1 MKKQV
6 WGIGT
11 LAMDV
16 LMKVDTLPKE
26 DGFCM
31 VESTEHQPG
40 GSGTNVMVQM
50 ARLGA
55 ACGYTGA
62 VGDDKLGQCV
72 LESLRQEKIDIE
84 HMKIKPGKVTLHTE
98 IVVDR
103 TGAKFIMLNMGDAF
117 GALKQEEIPQ
127 EEIESCEV
135 YYTDLL
141 PKEPA
146 LAGLIAAKKAGVTTA
161 FNMQVGLETMD
172 GLGFSKQ
179 EILDALA
186 YVDIFAPCAEGLY
199 ALTGTQDLEACVQ
212 ILRPYCKGIFL
223 FTQGSKGSVAFDKSD
238 RKITIPSKKIQVVD
252 TTGAGDS
259 YMGSF
264 LFSYCLKKKGLK
276 ASMEFATTC
285 AAYTC
290 TGMGA
295 RFSPTWQEVEHE
307 LD

>member
-127 EEIESCEV
+127 EEIENCEV

-146 LAGLIAAKKAGVTTA
+146 LAGLIAAKKGDV
-161 FNMQVGLETMD
+161 
-172 GLGFSKQ
+172 KK
-179 EILDALA
+179 LD
-186 YVDIFAPCAEGLY
+186 
-199 ALTGTQDLEACVQ
+199 
-212 ILRPYCKGIFL
+212 
-223 FTQGSKGSVAFDKSD
+223 
-238 RKITIPSKKIQVVD
+238 
-252 TTGAGDS
+252 
-259 YMGSF
+259 
-264 LFSYCLKKKGLK
+264 
-276 ASMEFATTC
+276 
-285 AAYTC
+285 
-290 TGMGA
+290 
-295 RFSPTWQEVEHE
+295 
-307 LD
+307 

>member
-55 ACGYTGA
+55 TCGYTGA

-72 LESLRQEKIDIE
+72 LESLRQEMIDIK

-103 TGAKFIMLNMGDAF
+103 TGAKLIMLNMGDAF
-117 GALKQEEIPQ
+117 GALKPEEIPQ
-127 EEIESCEV
+127 EEIENCEV

-146 LAGLIAAKKAGVTTA
+146 MAGLIAAKKAGVTTA
-161 FNMQVGLETMD
+161 FNMQVGLETME

-179 EILDALA
+179 EILDALS
-186 YVDIFAPCAEGLY
+186 YVDIFAPCADGLF
-199 ALTGTQDLEACVQ
+199 ALTGTKDLESCVE

-223 FTQGSKGSVAFDKSD
+223 FTQGSKGSVSFNKSN
-238 RKITIPSKKIQVVD
+238 RKIEIPSKKIQVVD

-259 YMGSF
+259 YIGSF
-264 LFSYCLKKKGLK
+264 LVSYCLKKKGLK
-276 ASMEFATTC
+276 ESMEFATAC

-295 RFSPTWQEVEHE
+295 RFSPTWQEVEYE

>member
-161 FNMQVGLETMD
+161 FNMQVGLETME

-264 LFSYCLKKKGLK
+264 F
-276 ASMEFATTC
+276 
-285 AAYTC
+285 
-290 TGMGA
+290 
-295 RFSPTWQEVEHE
+295 V
-307 LD
+307 